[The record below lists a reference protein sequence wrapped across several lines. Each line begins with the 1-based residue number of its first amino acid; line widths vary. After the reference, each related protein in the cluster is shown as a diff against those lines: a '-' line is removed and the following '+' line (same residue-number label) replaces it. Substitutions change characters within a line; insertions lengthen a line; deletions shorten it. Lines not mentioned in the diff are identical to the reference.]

1 MNEDGHSCALDGERQ
16 GAEDGGRKSLA
27 EKFHRLGSYFTLG
40 PGSFLFRQA
49 ANHQHQGPRRLRVRP
64 CENLHDLPG
73 MPSERRRL
81 LIDQRDLYQLHVDCK
96 TQSPVELIEQRG
108 FPA

>member
-1 MNEDGHSCALDGERQ
+1 MSTAIPADSRVRVKVLRMVAARTWLRNSTVLAVTSLWDPNHSRFGNLP
-16 GAEDGGRKSLA
+16 
-27 EKFHRLGSYFTLG
+27 T
-40 PGSFLFRQA
+40 
-49 ANHQHQGPRRLRVRP
+49 HQHQEIRRLRVRP
-64 CENLHDLPG
+64 CENLHYLPG